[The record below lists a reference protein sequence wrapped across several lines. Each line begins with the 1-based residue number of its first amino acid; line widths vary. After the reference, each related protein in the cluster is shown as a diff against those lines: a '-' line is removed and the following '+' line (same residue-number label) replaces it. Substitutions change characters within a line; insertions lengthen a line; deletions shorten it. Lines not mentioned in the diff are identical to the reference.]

1 MNTSHTVVA
10 TRSGDWWTL
19 EVTSGLSSNMLGV
32 SQARRLTEVEGVA
45 RRLIADLLE
54 IDPSTVNVTVTVE
67 LPDELTL
74 AVELALD
81 ATAIERAA
89 PRQGLH
95 SGRLEFAHAV
105 TGDAVDCTAEWPVD
119 LWPALEASVAPP
131 DRVAPQDP
139 LRYLRFF
146 NRDD

>member
-81 ATAIERAA
+81 ATAIERPARPAPPQALRLPAA
-89 PRQGLH
+89 
-95 SGRLEFAHAV
+95 
-105 TGDAVDCTAEWPVD
+105 
-119 LWPALEASVAPP
+119 ALIVAPMTI
-131 DRVAPQDP
+131 
-139 LRYLRFF
+139 L
-146 NRDD
+146 